1 MQETKIL
8 VVDDEKEIADLIE
21 IYLVSDGYKVYK
33 AYNAADGLDI
43 LAKEDIK
50 LVLLGHHDAGDGR
63 ACHVPE
69 DPGDE
74 QHTHYYFK
82 CQVHRPGQDPGAGHR
97 CRRLCDEAL
106 QPAGTD
112 RPGEIPAAS
121 VYPAESR
128 Q

>member
-50 LVLLGHHDAGDGR
+50 L
-63 ACHVPE
+63 
-69 DPGDE
+69 E
-74 QHTHYYFK
+74 QHPYHYFK